1 MCDEAIQLLGG
12 VGIALLKLVPDE
24 NRGVRAE
31 EVFARKQ
38 PLPPWHDG
46 LVRVGVQ
53 SAVAHPEA
61 GLLLRKLMVAQGM
74 EAPPMNRT
82 LASVCITEIC
92 DDVQ

>member
-1 MCDEAIQLLGG
+1 
-12 VGIALLKLVPDE
+12 
-24 NRGVRAE
+24 
-31 EVFARKQ
+31 
-38 PLPPWHDG
+38 
-46 LVRVGVQ
+46 VQ

-92 DDVQ
+92 DDAQ